1 MLDEGEYCYE
11 IALVDN
17 EGNEMVISE
26 DQCLEVELDNEIL
39 LGDVNGDALVNVV
52 DVVMMVEIILNGGG
66 YTVQAD
72 LNQDGLFNVVDVV
85 MLVEW
90 ILGG

>member
-1 MLDEGEYCYE
+1 
-11 IALVDN
+11 
-17 EGNEMVISE
+17 
-26 DQCLEVELDNEIL
+26 
-39 LGDVNGDALVNVV
+39 
-52 DVVMMVEIILNGGG
+52 MVEIILNGGG

>member
-1 MLDEGEYCYE
+1 M
-11 IALVDN
+11 
-17 EGNEMVISE
+17 
-26 DQCLEVELDNEIL
+26 